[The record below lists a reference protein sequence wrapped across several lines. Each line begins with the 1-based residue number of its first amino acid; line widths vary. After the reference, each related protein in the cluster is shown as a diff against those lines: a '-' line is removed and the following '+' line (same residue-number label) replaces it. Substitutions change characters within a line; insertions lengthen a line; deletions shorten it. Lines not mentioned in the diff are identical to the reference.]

1 MKPIIISLAFFLSA
15 PSATSQISEDFET
28 DIITANTLVASS
40 FINDNE
46 RWLADNTGVLWHR
59 TNGSESWALA
69 VTGKNFIE
77 LDFITSLIG
86 YGITSDAVYKT
97 INGGAEWT
105 VLTMP
110 GSIGNAIYF
119 LNKDTGFISG
129 SGVIYKT
136 TNGGGAWNTTTI
148 EGVCFVDFYFMNAAT
163 GIAAANHES
172 GYKSIWRTT
181 NGGESWNNVYEAEN
195 YFINAIWFTSET
207 TGWAVGYYDKMG
219 WGHLPA
225 IQKSIDGGLTWQNIY
240 INRYPGPTKGEE
252 LLDIRFKNEM
262 EGFAV
267 STYMESVI
275 TSDGGQ
281 TWKVTY
287 DD

>member
-1 MKPIIISLAFFLSA
+1 MQAMLLKIKNDGTETFW
-15 PSATSQISEDFET
+15 QNDYGDEEDNDRDQGSNAAIEVYNAGSSTYGYVGTGIHHPDSNECFE
-28 DIITANTLVASS
+28 AN
-40 FINDNE
+40 
-46 RWLADNTGVLWHR
+46 WHD
-59 TNGSESWALA
+59 W
-69 VTGKNFIE
+69 
-77 LDFITSLIG
+77 
-86 YGITSDAVYKT
+86 YG
-97 INGGAEWT
+97 
-105 VLTMP
+105 
-110 GSIGNAIYF
+110 
-119 LNKDTGFISG
+119 
-129 SGVIYKT
+129 YKT

-148 EGVCFVDFYFMNAAT
+148 EGVSFVDFYFMNAAT

-287 DD
+287 DDEGTAMIPDWGIYKILDGDAHMYLIGRKGYVTKWK